1 MYTLNWKQ
9 LEYFITL
16 AEIQNYTKAASVLN
30 ITQPAL
36 SRAINNLEQSIG
48 IPLFE
53 KSGTKNFYF
62 RKTLFAE
69 RFSRRMK
76 CVWQSRVKGAG
87 ASLWVFEGKTLKVLE
102 STHFAITQPPGSAH
116 TRPRF

>member
-36 SRAINNLEQSIG
+36 SRAINNL
-48 IPLFE
+48 
-53 KSGTKNFYF
+53 
-62 RKTLFAE
+62 
-69 RFSRRMK
+69 
-76 CVWQSRVKGAG
+76 
-87 ASLWVFEGKTLKVLE
+87 
-102 STHFAITQPPGSAH
+102 
-116 TRPRF
+116 

>member
-48 IPLFE
+48 IPLL
-53 KSGTKNFYF
+53 KK
-62 RKTLFAE
+62 
-69 RFSRRMK
+69 
-76 CVWQSRVKGAG
+76 AG
-87 ASLWVFEGKTLKVLE
+87 GELN
-102 STHFAITQPPGSAH
+102 
-116 TRPRF
+116 

>member
-36 SRAINNLEQSIG
+36 SRAINNLEQSIERG
-48 IPLFE
+48 FE
-53 KSGTKNFYF
+53 YEYEHRLS
-62 RKTLFAE
+62 
-69 RFSRRMK
+69 
-76 CVWQSRVKGAG
+76 
-87 ASLWVFEGKTLKVLE
+87 
-102 STHFAITQPPGSAH
+102 AILI
-116 TRPRF
+116 